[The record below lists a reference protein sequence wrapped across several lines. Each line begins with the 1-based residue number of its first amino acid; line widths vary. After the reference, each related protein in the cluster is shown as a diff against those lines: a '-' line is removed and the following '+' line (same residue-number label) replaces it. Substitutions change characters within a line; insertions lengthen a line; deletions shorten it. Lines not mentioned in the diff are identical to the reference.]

1 MKTEMVFNIKIL
13 CKVYNVT
20 LDDMFEI
27 LIRCCMINRNRD
39 PFLDA
44 VPKIKKEE
52 NEYYITD
59 SGLDM
64 LFELTDLRVDN
75 RWLKEKDEQVDSFL
89 RHCINKVLN
98 KMNNQSRKISELQA
112 YRDEYD
118 LLYNTLY
125 NIKCLIDRVLDG
137 HSHNNNSNWIY

>member
-20 LDDMFEI
+20 LDEMFEI
-27 LIRCCMINRNRD
+27 LMKCYMIDKNRD

-59 SGLDM
+59 SGLDI
-64 LFELTDLRVDN
+64 LFESTNLRVDN

-89 RHCINKVLN
+89 SHCINRVLD
-98 KMNNQSRKISELQA
+98 KMNNQSKKISELQA
-112 YRDEYD
+112 YRNEYNQ
-118 LLYNTLY
+118 LYSTLY
-125 NIKCLIDRVLDG
+125 NIKCLVDRILG
-137 HSHNNNSNWIY
+137 NHYPNNNTNWV